1 MSPETQAREHSA
13 AFGCG
18 YAALGSSWFNF
29 LRVTPLD
36 DIFVLDL
43 SRILSGPF
51 CTMML
56 GDMGATV
63 VKVEPPPRGDD
74 TRLWGPPFINGI
86 SSYYWIPK

>member
-1 MSPETQAREHSA
+1 
-13 AFGCG
+13 
-18 YAALGSSWFNF
+18 
-29 LRVTPLD
+29 VTPLD

-63 VKVEPPPRGDD
+63 LKVEPPPLFFDS
-74 TRLWGPPFINGI
+74 RLCCTPF
-86 SSYYWIPK
+86 